1 MGLLNNWKTI
11 LNEGN
16 LPAGAKMDFI
26 SKWLISVR
34 AEVFSMTITS
44 VLVGALL
51 ALTTG
56 KYNIIYTLLVLIAL
70 VLAHASN
77 NLIND
82 YFDYK
87 QGTDTP
93 DYERLQYAP
102 HPIASGLMSERTLLT
117 AFVIFGLIELA
128 VGIFFFIN
136 VGVWAIIFA
145 AAGFL
150 LSVFYV
156 APPVKLKYRGAGE
169 FAIFL
174 IWGPLITVGTYYVIT
189 GSMDMFAWLASI
201 PYGLVVMNVL
211 LGKHLDK
218 YEKDKEKG
226 VKTLPVTLGW
236 KNAVAFTRI
245 NTAMFFIVV
254 VVLVFF
260 RVVTPFTLLS
270 FFAIGRFRTFIG
282 ILGREKP
289 KEKPEGFPDIW
300 PLWYVVWAFWFNKL
314 AGGLF
319 ITGLIL
325 GTIPWQN
332 LIEWIKGIVG

>member
-1 MGLLNNWKTI
+1 VSILNNWKTV

-16 LPAGAKMDFI
+16 LPKGAKMDFV

-44 VLVGALL
+44 VLIGAVI
-51 ALTTG
+51 ALSDG
-56 KYNIIYTLLVLIAL
+56 KYNILYTVLVIAAL

-93 DYERLQYAP
+93 DYERVQYAP
-102 HPIASGLMSERTLLT
+102 HPIVSGLMSERTLLS
-117 AFVIFGLIELA
+117 AFFIFGLIELA
-128 VGIFFFIN
+128 VAVFFFFK
-136 VGVWAIIFA
+136 VGIWALVFG

-189 GSMDMFAWLASI
+189 GAMPVHAWLASI

-218 YEKDKEKG
+218 FEKDKEKG
-226 VKTLPVTLGW
+226 VKTLPVMLGW
-236 KNAVAFTRI
+236 KNAVMFTGI
-245 NTAMFFIVV
+245 NTALFFITVA
-254 VVLVFF
+254 VLVFF
-260 RVVTPFTLLS
+260 RVVTPLALLS
-270 FFAIGRFRTFIG
+270 FFAIGRFRVFMG
-282 ILGREKP
+282 ILSSEKP
-289 KEKPEGFPDIW
+289 KEKPADFPDIW

-319 ITGLIL
+319 IAGLIL
-325 GTIPWQN
+325 GTLPWA
-332 LIEWIKGIVG
+332 GIADKIFN